1 MYFSERN
8 SFKKPHQNQ
17 MNNKRA
23 ILKKKK
29 IKVSGTLG
37 PLVWKWVK
45 LKFN

>member
-17 MNNKRA
+17 MNNKCS
-23 ILKKKK
+23 ILKKK

-45 LKFN
+45 LQFN